1 LQVLVFGH
9 AFKALSSPDG
19 DRAQIEKAHLGLVG
33 LYFEC
38 VIRNLLA
45 GLFRHTPSPQVA
57 RHHNESCE
65 WPTAP
70 ALNGGASPGSVAGLI
85 YIARAAPGLSWL
97 HSRERIPS
105 PREAGPAKLATKKR
119 YSGGVL
125 RRTGED
131 KLADA
136 AANVKQKALCF
147 APKTRSFSLRRVAV
161 R

>member
-1 LQVLVFGH
+1 LQVLVVGH
-9 AFKALSSPDG
+9 GFEALSSPDG
-19 DRAQIEKAHLGLVG
+19 NRAQIEKVHLGLVG
-33 LYFEC
+33 LYFEY

-45 GLFRHTPSPQVA
+45 GSFRHTPNPQVA

-65 WPTAP
+65 RPVTP

-119 YSGGVL
+119 DSGGVQ

-136 AANVKQKALCF
+136 TANVKRKLLVQEGA
-147 APKTRSFSLRRVAV
+147 SRVAANTL
-161 R
+161 